1 MSATRPSTISDV
13 MVAAADL
20 EDAEFERDRLAM
32 AFGEAIRQALATGHT
47 HVQIARAAN
56 LPEAEVRRLA
66 DVPPTGAEPVPDGL
80 SFPTPRTSDA
90 AV

>member
-1 MSATRPSTISDV
+1 

-32 AFGEAIRQALATGHT
+32 AFGDAIRQALAGGHT
-47 HVQIARAAN
+47 YAQISRAAN

-66 DVPPTGAEPVPDGL
+66 DVPPVGAEPVHDGV
-80 SFPTPRTSDA
+80 SFPTPRTPDA